1 MTLLDVEELTAY
13 WAEHPPLHMLV
24 AAYLGLGKEKRPRE
38 PSAPSGE
45 ASTRFGQKTS
55 SDITSLLAEL
65 GPGFGSGDVHAGLT
79 PAVLDFT
86 ELRRQAT
93 AGH

>member
-24 AAYLGLGKEKRPRE
+24 AAYLGVGKKKWPRKLSS
-38 PSAPSGE
+38 PPDGE
-45 ASTRFGQKTS
+45 ASPRFGRETG

-65 GPGFGSGDVHAGLT
+65 GPGFDSGDIHTGLA

-86 ELRRQAT
+86 ELRRRMAY
-93 AGH
+93 

>member
-45 ASTRFGQKTS
+45 ASIGFGQKTG

-65 GPGFGSGDVHAGLT
+65 GPGFGSGDVHAGLA

-86 ELRRQAT
+86 ELRRQVT

>member
-24 AAYLGLGKEKRPRE
+24 AAYLGLAKEKRPRK
-38 PSAPSGE
+38 PPVLSGE
-45 ASTRFGQKTS
+45 ASSSFGHNTA

-65 GPGFGSGDVHAGLT
+65 GPGFGSGDIHAGLA
-79 PAVLDFT
+79 PAVLDFA
-86 ELRRQAT
+86 ELRRRMT
-93 AGH
+93 VG

>member
-24 AAYLGLGKEKRPRE
+24 AAYLGLGKGKRPRQ

-45 ASTRFGQKTS
+45 ASTRFGQKTG

-65 GPGFGSGDVHAGLT
+65 GRALVPGMSMPVSRPRCSTL
-79 PAVLDFT
+79 
-86 ELRRQAT
+86 QN
-93 AGH
+93 